1 MRRSDKVFIAL
12 FQDKIFYIRRVSHV
26 SQKFTKI
33 EIKQS
38 FLLHYFDS
46 EFKVQAVTAAG
57 SARFLM
63 DLSAGKL
70 LADMFIVNKLHCL

>member
-1 MRRSDKVFIAL
+1 MFLAL
-12 FQDKIFYIRRVSHV
+12 FQDKIFYIRIVSHV

-38 FLLHYFDS
+38 LLLHYLDS
-46 EFKVQAVTAAG
+46 KFKVQVVTAAG

-63 DLSAGKL
+63 DLRAGKL

>member
-1 MRRSDKVFIAL
+1 MFIAL
-12 FQDKIFYIRRVSHV
+12 FQGKIFYIRRVSHV
-26 SQKFTKI
+26 SEKCTKI

-38 FLLHYFDS
+38 LLLHYFDS
-46 EFKVQAVTAAG
+46 KFKVQAVTAAG

-70 LADMFIVNKLHCL
+70 LADMFIVNKLHSL